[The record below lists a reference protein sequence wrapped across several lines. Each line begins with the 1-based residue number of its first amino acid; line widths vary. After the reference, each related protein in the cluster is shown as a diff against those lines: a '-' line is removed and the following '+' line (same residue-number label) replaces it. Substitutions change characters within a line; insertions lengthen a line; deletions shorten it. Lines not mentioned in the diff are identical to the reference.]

1 VQQVFFNR
9 ERMAAARTLSFY
21 QIYYD
26 DGQLPELYSFAI
38 PYRNESLSP
47 FFENSVIQA
56 LVPESKADLISVC
69 SWRLKAKR
77 NDMWQLKDKS
87 LSIEKITEQ
96 DFDIAV
102 LTPRSPSHQA
112 LHMAS
117 NWHGPG
123 WDNAL
128 NDLRKFI
135 KIPKEVSK
143 AIYENHFI
151 ATKEI
156 YHEYVNHCLTP
167 CISYI
172 GDNPL
177 YMADSG
183 YARRKTPEERKRYT
197 EATGRV
203 DWPLAPFI
211 LERLFSIWIEGKG
224 YKIINL

>member
-9 ERMAAARTLSFY
+9 ERMAATRTLSFY

-26 DGQLPELYSFAI
+26 DSQLPELYPFSI
-38 PYRNESLSP
+38 PYKNTTLTP
-47 FFENSVIQA
+47 YFENSVIAEIVPQVSSD
-56 LVPESKADLISVC
+56 LVSVC
-69 SWRLKAKR
+69 SWRLKSKR
-77 NDMWQLKDKS
+77 EDMWQLKDKS
-87 LSIEKITEQ
+87 LSLEKIPET
-96 DFDIAV
+96 DFDVAV

-117 NWHGPG
+117 HWHGAA
-123 WDNAL
+123 WDNAI
-128 NDLRKFI
+128 NDLRNFI
-135 KIPKEVSK
+135 KVPREVSK

-156 YHEYVNHCLTP
+156 YHEYVNSCLTP

-172 GDNPL
+172 RDNPL

-197 EATGRV
+197 DVTGRA
-203 DWPLAPFI
+203 DWPIAPFI